1 MKNKLIIMCL
11 LGVMTLGISAC
22 GDKNATDE
30 VQDTQISTEAGTSTE
45 AQSAAVPET
54 MAQDTGSSILD
65 AERVSDREDYVGL
78 EDLDIDEYVTLNDYK
93 NMKVTAYKPETTDE
107 DIEQYINSEM
117 LTGYITDRKVENGD
131 VVNIDYEGKKDGV
144 AFDGGTASGYD
155 LEIGSGSF
163 IEGFEEGLIGVMPGE
178 TVDLDLAFPEGYR
191 EETLAGQPV
200 VFTVTVNGIAES
212 MEYADATDADLA
224 RFGLSYETKD
234 ALWKAAKAEVEKN
247 AEEVFETSK
256 TSAILNQVL
265 SESTIKSVPEY
276 LVEEQMQGYEIY
288 MESMSQ
294 MYYGMNFEQYLE
306 QVEQKTLADFEAE
319 IRPDCETM
327 VKQYLISEALAR
339 AEQLEITDE
348 LIREYAQQDIEG
360 YDGYTIDSYL
370 EEVGYT
376 TYRMFV
382 LQEKLVERL
391 NEIITVEPTSEQ
403 QDRRYRNGR
412 TGTGR

>member
-1 MKNKLIIMCL
+1 MCL

-30 VQDTQISTEAGTSTE
+30 VQDTQISTEAETSTE

-191 EETLAGQPV
+191 EETLAGRPV

-403 QDRRYRNGR
+403 
-412 TGTGR
+412 

>member
-30 VQDTQISTEAGTSTE
+30 VQDTQISTEAETSTE

-403 QDRRYRNGR
+403 
-412 TGTGR
+412 

>member
-30 VQDTQISTEAGTSTE
+30 VQDTQISTEAETSTE

-212 MEYADATDADLA
+212 MEYADETDADLA
-224 RFGLSYETKD
+224 WFGLSYETKD

-403 QDRRYRNGR
+403 
-412 TGTGR
+412 